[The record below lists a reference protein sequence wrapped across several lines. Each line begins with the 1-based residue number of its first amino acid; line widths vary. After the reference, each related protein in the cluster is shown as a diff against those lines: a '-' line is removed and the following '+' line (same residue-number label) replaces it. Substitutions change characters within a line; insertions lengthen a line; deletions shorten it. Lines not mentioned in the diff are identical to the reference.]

1 MRELLSEL
9 QNENLILYTENK
21 LDKDINLNGTNIS
34 IIDENTCEVSLS
46 TDSNINQLIE
56 ELSKQGIKVKS
67 LKNKTSRLEELF
79 IRMVD
84 KNGKNNLSL
93 QKTAYSTIVRKE
105 VLRFSRIWKQ
115 TLIPPVITNILYFII
130 FGNLIGERIEK
141 STHLPIPIL
150 FSPGLLMSVITHS
163 YTNTVSSLYISKYH
177 RYIEE
182 LLVSPIQNYTILAGF
197 ITGGVIRGLAVG
209 IVVILAAQFFVNFT
223 VHNIILML
231 IVIFL
236 SSTLFSMCG
245 FLNGLFANDWDDI
258 NVIPTFIMTH

>member
-1 MRELLSEL
+1 M
-9 QNENLILYTENK
+9 ENN
-21 LDKDINLNGTNIS
+21 
-34 IIDENTCEVSLS
+34 
-46 TDSNINQLIE
+46 
-56 ELSKQGIKVKS
+56 
-67 LKNKTSRLEELF
+67 F
-79 IRMVD
+79 
-84 KNGKNNLSL
+84 SL
-93 QKTAYSTIVRKE
+93 QIIAYNTIVRKE

-130 FGNLIGERIEK
+130 FGNLIGERIGQIN
-141 STHLPIPIL
+141 SFTYTDFI
-150 FSPGLLMSVITHS
+150 FPGLLLMSVITHS

-209 IVVILAAQFFVNFT
+209 VVVILAAQFFVNFT
-223 VHNIILML
+223 VHSILLML
-231 IVIFL
+231 IVILL

-258 NVIPTFIMTH
+258 NVIPTFIMTPLTYLGGIFFSISMLPEVWQDIALVNPILYLINALRYSMLGITDVSIIFAFFIILIFNIFIFALCMYFLSIGKGLRT

>member
-1 MRELLSEL
+1 MES
-9 QNENLILYTENK
+9 
-21 LDKDINLNGTNIS
+21 NLNIQA
-34 IIDENTCEVSLS
+34 V
-46 TDSNINQLIE
+46 
-56 ELSKQGIKVKS
+56 
-67 LKNKTSRLEELF
+67 
-79 IRMVD
+79 
-84 KNGKNNLSL
+84 
-93 QKTAYSTIVRKE
+93 AYKTIVRKE

-130 FGNLIGERIEK
+130 FGNLIGERIGEIE
-141 STHLPIPIL
+141 S
-150 FSPGLLMSVITHS
+150 FSYTDFIFPGLLLMSVITHS

-197 ITGGVIRGLAVG
+197 ITGGVIRGLSVG
-209 IVVILAAQFFVNFT
+209 VVVILAAQFFVTFT
-223 VHNIILML
+223 VHNILLML

-258 NVIPTFIMTH
+258 NVIPTFIMTPLTYLGGIFFSISMLPGIWQEIALINPILYLINALRFSMLGITDVSIMIAFSIILLFNIVLASLCLYFLNIGKGLRT

>member
-1 MRELLSEL
+1 ME
-9 QNENLILYTENK
+9 
-21 LDKDINLNGTNIS
+21 
-34 IIDENTCEVSLS
+34 
-46 TDSNINQLIE
+46 
-56 ELSKQGIKVKS
+56 
-67 LKNKTSRLEELF
+67 
-79 IRMVD
+79 
-84 KNGKNNLSL
+84 NNLSL

-130 FGNLIGERIEK
+130 FGNLIGERIGK
-141 STHLPIPIL
+141 IDSFTYTDFI
-150 FSPGLLMSVITHS
+150 FPGLLLMSVITHS

-258 NVIPTFIMTH
+258 NVIPTFIMTPLTYLGGIFFSVSMLPGVWQEIALANLIGSVLSTLSGTPVEILQKVHFLVQTLPKIIIVTCFFFQHSPIFGHAAS

>member
-1 MRELLSEL
+1 MRS
-9 QNENLILYTENK
+9 
-21 LDKDINLNGTNIS
+21 NLNIQA
-34 IIDENTCEVSLS
+34 V
-46 TDSNINQLIE
+46 
-56 ELSKQGIKVKS
+56 
-67 LKNKTSRLEELF
+67 
-79 IRMVD
+79 
-84 KNGKNNLSL
+84 
-93 QKTAYSTIVRKE
+93 AYKTIVRKE

-130 FGNLIGERIEK
+130 FGNLIGERIGEIE
-141 STHLPIPIL
+141 S
-150 FSPGLLMSVITHS
+150 FSYTDFIFPGLLLMSVITHS

-197 ITGGVIRGLAVG
+197 ITGGVIRGLSVG
-209 IVVILAAQFFVNFT
+209 VVVILAAQFFVTFT
-223 VHNIILML
+223 VHNMLLML

-258 NVIPTFIMTH
+258 NVIPTFIMTPLTYLGGIFFSISMLPGIWQEIALINPILYLINALRFSMLGITDVSIMIAFSIILLFNIVLASLCLYFLNIGKGLRT

>member
-1 MRELLSEL
+1 MGS
-9 QNENLILYTENK
+9 
-21 LDKDINLNGTNIS
+21 NLNIQA
-34 IIDENTCEVSLS
+34 V
-46 TDSNINQLIE
+46 
-56 ELSKQGIKVKS
+56 
-67 LKNKTSRLEELF
+67 
-79 IRMVD
+79 
-84 KNGKNNLSL
+84 
-93 QKTAYSTIVRKE
+93 AYKTIVRKE

-130 FGNLIGERIEK
+130 FGNLIGERIGEIE
-141 STHLPIPIL
+141 S
-150 FSPGLLMSVITHS
+150 FSYTDFIFPGLLLMSVITHS

-197 ITGGVIRGLAVG
+197 ITGGVIRGLSVG
-209 IVVILAAQFFVNFT
+209 VVVILAAQFFVTFT
-223 VHNIILML
+223 VHNILLML

-258 NVIPTFIMTH
+258 NVIPTFIMTPLTYLGGIFFSISMLPGIWQEIALINPILYLINALRFSMLGITDVSIMIAFSIILLFNIVLASLCLYFLNIGKGLRT

>member
-1 MRELLSEL
+1 M
-9 QNENLILYTENK
+9 ENN
-21 LDKDINLNGTNIS
+21 
-34 IIDENTCEVSLS
+34 
-46 TDSNINQLIE
+46 
-56 ELSKQGIKVKS
+56 
-67 LKNKTSRLEELF
+67 F
-79 IRMVD
+79 
-84 KNGKNNLSL
+84 SL
-93 QKTAYSTIVRKE
+93 QIIAYNTIVRKE

-130 FGNLIGERIEK
+130 FGNLIGERIGQIN
-141 STHLPIPIL
+141 SFTYTDFI
-150 FSPGLLMSVITHS
+150 FPGLLLMSVITHS

-209 IVVILAAQFFVNFT
+209 VVVILAAQFFVNFT
-223 VHNIILML
+223 VHSIILML
-231 IVIFL
+231 IVILL

-258 NVIPTFIMTH
+258 NVIPTFIMTPLTYLGGIFFSISMLPEVWQDIALVNPILYLINALRYSMLGITDVSIIFAFFIILIFNIFIFALCMYFLSIGKGLRT

>member
-1 MRELLSEL
+1 MGS
-9 QNENLILYTENK
+9 
-21 LDKDINLNGTNIS
+21 NLNIQA
-34 IIDENTCEVSLS
+34 V
-46 TDSNINQLIE
+46 
-56 ELSKQGIKVKS
+56 
-67 LKNKTSRLEELF
+67 
-79 IRMVD
+79 
-84 KNGKNNLSL
+84 
-93 QKTAYSTIVRKE
+93 AYKTIVRKE

-130 FGNLIGERIEK
+130 FGNLIGERIGEIE
-141 STHLPIPIL
+141 S
-150 FSPGLLMSVITHS
+150 FSYTDFIFPGLLLMSVITHS

-197 ITGGVIRGLAVG
+197 ITGGVIRGLSVG
-209 IVVILAAQFFVNFT
+209 VVVILAAQFFVTFT
-223 VHNIILML
+223 VHNILLML

-258 NVIPTFIMTH
+258 NVIPTFIMTPLTYLGGIFFSISMLPGIWQEIALINPILYLINALRFSMLGITDVSIMIAFSIILLFNIILASLCLYFLNIGKGLRT

>member
-1 MRELLSEL
+1 MENNFNL
-9 QNENLILYTENK
+9 Q
-21 LDKDINLNGTNIS
+21 
-34 IIDENTCEVSLS
+34 II
-46 TDSNINQLIE
+46 
-56 ELSKQGIKVKS
+56 
-67 LKNKTSRLEELF
+67 
-79 IRMVD
+79 
-84 KNGKNNLSL
+84 
-93 QKTAYSTIVRKE
+93 AYNTIVRKE

-130 FGNLIGERIEK
+130 FGNLIGERIGQIN
-141 STHLPIPIL
+141 SFTYTDFI
-150 FSPGLLMSVITHS
+150 FPGLLLMSVITHS

-209 IVVILAAQFFVNFT
+209 VVVILAAQFFVNFT
-223 VHNIILML
+223 VHSILLML
-231 IVIFL
+231 IVILL

-258 NVIPTFIMTH
+258 NVIPTFIMTPLTYLGGIFFSISMLPEVWQDIALVNPILYLINALRYSMLGITDVSIIFAFFIILIFNIFIFALCMYFLSIGKGLRT

>member
-1 MRELLSEL
+1 M
-9 QNENLILYTENK
+9 ENN
-21 LDKDINLNGTNIS
+21 
-34 IIDENTCEVSLS
+34 
-46 TDSNINQLIE
+46 
-56 ELSKQGIKVKS
+56 
-67 LKNKTSRLEELF
+67 F
-79 IRMVD
+79 
-84 KNGKNNLSL
+84 SL
-93 QKTAYSTIVRKE
+93 QIIAYNTIVRKE

-130 FGNLIGERIEK
+130 FGNLIGERIGQIN
-141 STHLPIPIL
+141 SFTYTDFI
-150 FSPGLLMSVITHS
+150 FPGLLLMSVITHS

-209 IVVILAAQFFVNFT
+209 VVVILAAQFFVNFT
-223 VHNIILML
+223 VHSILLML
-231 IVIFL
+231 IVILL

-258 NVIPTFIMTH
+258 NVIPTFIMTPLTYLGGIFFSISMLPEVWQDIALVNPILYLINALRYSMLGITDVSIIFAFFIILIFNIFIFALCMHFLSIGKGLRT

>member
-1 MRELLSEL
+1 MGS
-9 QNENLILYTENK
+9 
-21 LDKDINLNGTNIS
+21 NLNIQA
-34 IIDENTCEVSLS
+34 V
-46 TDSNINQLIE
+46 
-56 ELSKQGIKVKS
+56 
-67 LKNKTSRLEELF
+67 
-79 IRMVD
+79 
-84 KNGKNNLSL
+84 
-93 QKTAYSTIVRKE
+93 AYKTIVRKE

-130 FGNLIGERIEK
+130 FGNLIGERIGEIE
-141 STHLPIPIL
+141 S
-150 FSPGLLMSVITHS
+150 FSYTDFIFPGLLLMSVITHS

-197 ITGGVIRGLAVG
+197 ITGGVIRGLSVG
-209 IVVILAAQFFVNFT
+209 VVVILAAQFFVTFT
-223 VHNIILML
+223 VHNILLML

-258 NVIPTFIMTH
+258 NVIPTFIMTPLTYLGGIFFSISMLPGIWQEIALINPILYLINALRFSMLGITDVSIMTAFSIILLFNIVLASLCLYFLNIGKGLRT

>member
-1 MRELLSEL
+1 MENNFNL
-9 QNENLILYTENK
+9 Q
-21 LDKDINLNGTNIS
+21 
-34 IIDENTCEVSLS
+34 II
-46 TDSNINQLIE
+46 
-56 ELSKQGIKVKS
+56 
-67 LKNKTSRLEELF
+67 
-79 IRMVD
+79 
-84 KNGKNNLSL
+84 
-93 QKTAYSTIVRKE
+93 AYNTIVRKE

-130 FGNLIGERIEK
+130 FGNLIGERIGQIN
-141 STHLPIPIL
+141 SFTYTDFI
-150 FSPGLLMSVITHS
+150 FPGLLLMSVITHS

-209 IVVILAAQFFVNFT
+209 VVVILAAQFFVNFT
-223 VHNIILML
+223 VHSIILML
-231 IVIFL
+231 IVILL

-258 NVIPTFIMTH
+258 NVIPTFIMTPLTYLGGIFFSISMLPEVWQDIALVNPILYLINALRYSMLGITDVSIIFAFFIILIFNIFIFALCMYFLSIGKGLRT

>member
-1 MRELLSEL
+1 MGS
-9 QNENLILYTENK
+9 
-21 LDKDINLNGTNIS
+21 NLNIQA
-34 IIDENTCEVSLS
+34 V
-46 TDSNINQLIE
+46 
-56 ELSKQGIKVKS
+56 
-67 LKNKTSRLEELF
+67 
-79 IRMVD
+79 
-84 KNGKNNLSL
+84 
-93 QKTAYSTIVRKE
+93 AYKTIVRKE

-130 FGNLIGERIEK
+130 FGNLIGERIGEIE
-141 STHLPIPIL
+141 S
-150 FSPGLLMSVITHS
+150 FSYTDFIFPGLLLMSVITHS

-197 ITGGVIRGLAVG
+197 ITGGVIRGLSVG
-209 IVVILAAQFFVNFT
+209 VVVILAAQFFVTFT
-223 VHNIILML
+223 VHNILLML

-258 NVIPTFIMTH
+258 NVIPTFIMTPLTYLGGIFFSISMLPGIWQEIALINPILYLINALRFSMLGITDVSIIIAFSIILLFNIVLASLCLYFLNIGKGLRT

>member
-1 MRELLSEL
+1 M
-9 QNENLILYTENK
+9 EN
-21 LDKDINLNGTNIS
+21 NLN
-34 IIDENTCEVSLS
+34 L
-46 TDSNINQLIE
+46 QLI
-56 ELSKQGIKVKS
+56 
-67 LKNKTSRLEELF
+67 
-79 IRMVD
+79 
-84 KNGKNNLSL
+84 
-93 QKTAYSTIVRKE
+93 AYKTIVRKE

-130 FGNLIGERIEK
+130 FGNLIGERIGEIEK
-141 STHLPIPIL
+141 
-150 FSPGLLMSVITHS
+150 FSYTDFIFPGLLLMSVITHS

-197 ITGGVIRGLAVG
+197 ITGGVIRGLSVG

-223 VHNIILML
+223 VYNILLML
-231 IVIFL
+231 TVITL

-258 NVIPTFIMTH
+258 NVIPTFIMTPLTYLGGIFFSISMLPGIWQDLALINPILYLINALRYSMLGITDVSVTFSFLIIISFNIIVASFCLYFLNIGKGLRT